1 MRKDAS
7 RALRRKG
14 SPMRLTPVSPGAWC
28 RPLPW
33 SAIRPRR
40 THLSTCL
47 VAIATLNVAYPP
59 VHAKGNSGVIH
70 QLLAATGCPHCALM
84 VGAGTTF
91 WRWHWTDGI
100 VTPVMLEMDQS
111 RWELGVFRFS
121 ADQYLKYPGF
131 PPRTI
136 SAHPYWGF
144 SAMRR
149 WQVLHRARW
158 KIYFGLGAAYRSE
171 TDLLEPMHWN
181 LAYLIGI
188 RYTLKPNAFLE
199 FSMRHWSDVWIRKPN
214 RGQNMVVLAAG
225 FQ

>member
-1 MRKDAS
+1 
-7 RALRRKG
+7 
-14 SPMRLTPVSPGAWC
+14 
-28 RPLPW
+28 
-33 SAIRPRR
+33 
-40 THLSTCL
+40 
-47 VAIATLNVAYPP
+47 
-59 VHAKGNSGVIH
+59 
-70 QLLAATGCPHCALM
+70 M

-121 ADQYLKYPGF
+121 TDQYLKYPRY
-131 PPRTI
+131 PPSTL

-171 TDLLEPMHWN
+171 TDLLEPMRWN

-188 RYTLKPNAFLE
+188 RYALKRNTFLE
-199 FSMRHWSDVWIRKPN
+199 FTMRHWSDVWIRTPN
-214 RGQNMVVLAAG
+214 RGQNMVVLAVG